1 MRQVWD
7 ELLVG
12 LRALVLN
19 KVIATLAIIAGITML
34 GIGAVNVLWLVFL
47 KERFGFA
54 ANELAWR
61 VSIMDIVFSGGMIL
75 ASVVIGNFLARIAPK
90 WLIVASLLGVAAGV
104 VLFPLLPD
112 YWTMVACMALIGLG
126 VAPLNTGTNTLLQL
140 LVPNHQ
146 LGRVGAGLSTVSDA
160 TSLISM
166 SLAGV
171 LGAAL
176 GIPTVFMLGGL
187 LCFGGGILAWVTL
200 PVLRADVKPDVAD
213 AAPQAEPQAEPTAVP
228 SRAA

>member
-1 MRQVWD
+1 
-7 ELLVG
+7 
-12 LRALVLN
+12 
-19 KVIATLAIIAGITML
+19 
-34 GIGAVNVLWLVFL
+34 
-47 KERFGFA
+47 
-54 ANELAWR
+54 
-61 VSIMDIVFSGGMIL
+61 MDVVFSGGMIL
-75 ASVVIGNFLARIAPK
+75 AGVVIGNFLARVAPK

-166 SLAGV
+166 SL
-171 LGAAL
+171 
-176 GIPTVFMLGGL
+176 
-187 LCFGGGILAWVTL
+187 
-200 PVLRADVKPDVAD
+200 
-213 AAPQAEPQAEPTAVP
+213 
-228 SRAA
+228 